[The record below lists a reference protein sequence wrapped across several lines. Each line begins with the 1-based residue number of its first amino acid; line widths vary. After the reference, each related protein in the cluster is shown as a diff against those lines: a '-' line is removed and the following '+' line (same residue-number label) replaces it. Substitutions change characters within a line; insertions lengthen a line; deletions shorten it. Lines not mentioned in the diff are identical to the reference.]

1 MSLFTSQ
8 LILPKNRADLRY
20 ETRAFS
26 HSERRANT
34 PRVQWSKF
42 SHYDESEQQFIKLLD
57 MDNLDFAIQFDRSL
71 SANFEATLVRA
82 LAIAFIPSSAI
93 DSDRANLF
101 LQRILYRIN
110 RLKLFWYD
118 DLHHYKNERSNYVR
132 EVRDRIEATWH
143 ACELAQIDRAALLGI
158 NVRDALIERTQID
171 LDTPATESGIFF
183 RDQANIVAYRRLL
196 EIFSLDALVE
206 ASQLVRTLGGVS
218 NPIQAMLT
226 RMLMEEYGGGNL
238 PRKHSSYFATML
250 NEMNLNATPEAYLA
264 RVPWQVLAAINHSFL
279 LSERKR
285 YFLRYI
291 GGLLYTEI
299 SVPLSFNNYQAA
311 AERLDLHKGTLNY
324 WQLHIREDERHG
336 QWMLHDVAIPLITQY
351 PDDAWELLLG
361 YDQQR
366 LISAR
371 AGASILKAAQAAM
384 HVQNQIS

>member
-8 LILPKNRADLRY
+8 SIPPKNRGDLRY

-26 HSERRANT
+26 HSDRRAKT
-34 PRVQWSKF
+34 PRGYWSKF
-42 SHYDESEQQFIKLLD
+42 SHYDDSEQQFIKLLA
-57 MDNLDFAIQFDRSL
+57 MNNLDFDLQFNRSL
-71 SANFEATLVRA
+71 NANFEATLHHA
-82 LAIAFIPSSAI
+82 LAVAFMPTISI
-93 DSDRANLF
+93 DSERANLF
-101 LQRILYRIN
+101 LQRVLYRIN

-118 DLHHYKNERSNYVR
+118 DLQHYKNERSAYVR

-143 ACELAQIDRAALLGI
+143 AWELAQLDRAALMGI
-158 NVRDALIERTQID
+158 NVQDALIERTQAD
-171 LDTPATESGIFF
+171 LNSPPSESGIFF
-183 RDQANIVAYRRLL
+183 RDHANVAAYSRLL

-206 ASQLVRTLGGVS
+206 ASQLVRTLGGVA
-218 NPIQAMLT
+218 NPVQAMLT

-250 NEMNLNATPEAYLA
+250 SEMRLQTTPEAYLPHI
-264 RVPWQVLAAINHSFL
+264 PWQVLAAINHSFL

-299 SVPLSFNNYQAA
+299 SVPLSFSNYQAA
-311 AERLDLHKGTLNY
+311 AERLDLHKGTMNY

-336 QWMLHDVAIPLITQY
+336 QWMLHDVAIPLIAQY
-351 PDDAWELLLG
+351 SADAWELLLG

-371 AGASILKAAQAAM
+371 AGASMMKAAQAAM
-384 HVQNQIS
+384 HPQTQIS